1 MPLHELAPPGI
12 DLLVDIDL
20 YRAHISAAAI
30 ERRCERQVAVFSGV
44 ERRIDDQA
52 DRAGVGGPVTQATA
66 APVNWTGV
74 HAGAAANTFER
85 SPELAHAEAFGTPVI
100 HEHDVHLPA
109 RPRTAEVRRVLGHGG
124 TERAA

>member
-20 YRAHISAAAI
+20 HRAHIGAAAI
-30 ERRCERQVAVFSGV
+30 ERGCKRQVAVFSGV
-44 ERRIDDQA
+44 ERRIDDET

-66 APVNWTGV
+66 AAVNRAGI

-85 SPELAHAEAFGTPVI
+85 GPELAHAEALGTPVI
-100 HEHDVHLPA
+100 HEHDVHLPTG
-109 RPRTAEVRRVLGHGG
+109 PRAAEVRRVLSHGG